1 MINEV
6 ALCNRGKPLYTLI
19 KMDFGFTS
27 KKRKN
32 LKPLKWSVRQDNE
45 NLFQEVPRRLEWEA
59 RRWLP
64 LYPPSPQDGVDV
76 DLSPVPPAPRRLGRA
91 VSPGRRQHWR
101 RLRVKARGRAVLAS
115 ESAEQVRLTSASP
128 GGRQKRARVRS
139 GCHLGLRLL

>member
-91 VSPGRRQHWR
+91 VSPGPATALEEAQGQGPRQS
-101 RLRVKARGRAVLAS
+101 RA
-115 ESAEQVRLTSASP
+115 
-128 GGRQKRARVRS
+128 
-139 GCHLGLRLL
+139 GLRERGAG